1 MDGWQT
7 KNIVFDGGLNT
18 TADLIE
24 HGSVL
29 LGMPRELINYEPA
42 ENRGYRRI
50 LGYTEYDETVVPGE
64 TNAPV
69 IGVQPWEGRVI
80 AVRATISGTPDMA
93 IYTSSGSGWTKIND
107 SARSNTNSSRARFA
121 VYNITEPVITIVDG
135 ENYAAKWNGTSYTTI
150 NGDGAPTDPAY
161 AVEWKKRLVLSG
173 YGDGGLITLSSPND
187 DEDYDG
193 ANGAIEISV
202 GDTVVGLKSF
212 RDILYIFCQNSIKRL
227 SGNTDADFVLSPVTE
242 KIGCIDGDTI
252 QEVAGDIVYLGPDG
266 FRSLTATQNYGDV
279 ELALICRQIAPLV
292 TDMIALN
299 PSRFMSVALPN
310 KAQYR
315 CFYYQDG
322 VADDAQKGFI
332 GKYKPTELGTH
343 QWSEIQGMPVYSA
356 GSIIDTDNS
365 TVVVFGHAYNGK
377 VYRMESSGGFNG
389 EPIPFSLKTAPL
401 TFDDI
406 NIRKVIQRLRTV
418 CAPEQG
424 TSFSARVILN
434 EYYNDPIQP
443 ASKIIDLSNNVVLFD
458 DPGLVFADT
467 DGQPPVFQQDV
478 GPSVVS
484 LKMEGAGYT
493 ITIQYTGS
501 NNHLPHRI
509 DSMTIEFGPKARR

>member
-7 KNIVFDGGLNT
+7 KNIVFDGGLTT

-24 HGSVL
+24 HGTVL
-29 LGMPRELINYEPA
+29 LGMARELINYEPA

-50 LGYTEYDETVVPGE
+50 LGYTEYDPEVVPGD
-64 TNAPV
+64 TNSPI
-69 IGVQPWEGRVI
+69 IGVQPWLGRAI
-80 AVRATISGTPDMA
+80 AVRATTDDLA
-93 IYTSSGSGWTKIND
+93 IYSSSGLGWTQVND
-107 SARSNTNSSRARFA
+107 NPRENTNSSRARFA
-121 VYNITEPVITIVDG
+121 VYNIVAPVIVIVDG
-135 ENYAAKWNGTSYTTI
+135 ENHAAKWDGSTYTLINGT
-150 NGDGAPTDPAY
+150 GAPTDPAY
-161 AVEWKKRLVLSG
+161 ATEWKKRLVLSG
-173 YGDGGLITLSSPND
+173 YGDGGLITLSAPND
-187 DEDYDG
+187 DEEYES
-193 ANGAIEISV
+193 ANGAIEINV

-227 SGNTDADFVLSPVTE
+227 SGNTSDDFILSPVTE

-252 QEVAGDIVYLGPDG
+252 QEVAGDILYLAPDG
-266 FRSLTATQNYGDV
+266 FRSLSATDKYGDV
-279 ELALICRQIAPLV
+279 EIALVCRQIAPLV
-292 TDMIALN
+292 TSMIDLN
-299 PSRFMSVALPN
+299 PTRFMSVTLPN

-315 CFYYQDG
+315 CFYHQSG
-322 VADDAQKGFI
+322 VEDIAQKGFI
-332 GKYKPTELGTH
+332 AKYKPTELGTH
-343 QWSEIQGMPVYSA
+343 QWAEIQGMPVYSA

-365 TVVVFGHAYNGK
+365 TVALFGHATDGK
-377 VYRMESSGGFNG
+377 VYRMETTGGFNG
-389 EPIPFSLKTAPL
+389 EDIPFSLKTAPL

-418 CAPEQG
+418 CQPEQE

-443 ASKIIDLSNNVVLFD
+443 PAKTIDLINDVVLFD
-458 DPGLVFADT
+458 DVGVVFAST
-467 DGQPPVFQQDV
+467 EGSTPLFQQDV
-478 GPSVVS
+478 GPTVVS
-484 LKMEGAGYT
+484 LKMEGAGNT